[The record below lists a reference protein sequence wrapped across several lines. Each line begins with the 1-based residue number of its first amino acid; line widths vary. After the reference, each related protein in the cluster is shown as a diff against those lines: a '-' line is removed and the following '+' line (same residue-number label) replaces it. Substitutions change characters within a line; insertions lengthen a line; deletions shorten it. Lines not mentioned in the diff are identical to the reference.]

1 MLLGSWNS
9 QQLSLFV
16 VRLIQQELRGD
27 NNPTRQQLPN
37 ACMGVRRA
45 TLTNVEMRNG
55 PRAVTVISVWAGEG
69 PALLRDQDKHRSAL
83 CCSGADAC
91 LWGTLSDRPTL
102 PGQRRTHTV
111 VTFNKE
117 ERKRNASH
125 VRRENET

>member
-1 MLLGSWNS
+1 MEQSAA
-9 QQLSLFV
+9 V
-16 VRLIQQELRGD
+16 AVRCKADTAGVTR
-27 NNPTRQQLPN
+27 RQQSN
-37 ACMGVRRA
+37 EAAATKCMHGSSTRYIDERRNEKRSA
-45 TLTNVEMRNG
+45 
-55 PRAVTVISVWAGEG
+55 RAVTVISVWAGEG

-83 CCSGADAC
+83 CCSGADAR

-125 VRRENET
+125 VRRENKT